1 MEGEAK
7 VVVRKETNWDKASE
21 WLEQQQEGEEHK
33 EWKYI
38 GEAYDELREKMDKQ
52 WTRTV
57 TIMGRS
63 KR

>member
-1 MEGEAK
+1 M
-7 VVVRKETNWDKASE
+7 RKETNWDKASE